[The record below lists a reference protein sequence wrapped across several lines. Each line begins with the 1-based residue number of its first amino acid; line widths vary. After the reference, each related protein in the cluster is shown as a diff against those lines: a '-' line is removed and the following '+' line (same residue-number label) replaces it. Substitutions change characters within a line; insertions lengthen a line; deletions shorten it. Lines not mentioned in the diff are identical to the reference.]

1 MAALGGGT
9 AGLWAGEEVVLRD
22 GGGAREAF
30 CSNLEVLVSVLAIF
44 GLESLGM
51 SSAFLFGGACWGV
64 ELRDGGFDLAEDGS
78 GCERGGAG

>member
-1 MAALGGGT
+1 M
-9 AGLWAGEEVVLRD
+9 LRE

-44 GLESLGM
+44 GLRSVAV
-51 SSAFLFGGACWGV
+51 SSAFRFGGTWWGV
-64 ELRDGGFDLAEDGS
+64 ELRDGGFDLAVEGS

>member
-1 MAALGGGT
+1 V
-9 AGLWAGEEVVLRD
+9 VVLRE

-44 GLESLGM
+44 GLKSAAV
-51 SSAFLFGGACWGV
+51 SSAFRFGGTWLGV
-64 ELRDGGFDLAEDGS
+64 GLRDGGFDLAVEGS

>member
-9 AGLWAGEEVVLRD
+9 AGLWAGEEVVLRE

-44 GLESLGM
+44 GLKSATV
-51 SSAFLFGGACWGV
+51 SSAFRFGGTW
-64 ELRDGGFDLAEDGS
+64 
-78 GCERGGAG
+78 

>member
-1 MAALGGGT
+1 M
-9 AGLWAGEEVVLRD
+9 LRD

-30 CSNLEVLVSVLAIF
+30 CSNPEVLVSVLANF
-44 GLESLGM
+44 GLESPVI

-64 ELRDGGFDLAEDGS
+64 GLRDGGFDLAVDGS